1 MNKHLNVHSSRFN
14 CQLSFWGTRLKFF
27 LLTLLLTT
35 ACSQTK
41 PTVTV
46 SPSKVLHTGHVV
58 MRGTGFTPKSGVS
71 SHLRRPDGTEFP
83 VRSEE
88 HTSELQRLH
97 LVCRLLL
104 EKKKRNRQN
113 MN

>member
-1 MNKHLNVHSSRFN
+1 MNIEMFVHCSLFN

-35 ACSQTK
+35 ACSQSK

-71 SHLRRPDGTEFP
+71 SHLRGPDGAEFP
-83 VRSEE
+83 
-88 HTSELQRLH
+88 
-97 LVCRLLL
+97 LLPML
-104 EKKKRNRQN
+104 TDDRGEVSSGIDTLTLR
-113 MN
+113 